1 MNALSVTML
10 FLFLVALHV
19 GLAQERIDVVHL
31 KNGDVLKGV
40 IIENVPNDYVR
51 IELQG
56 GSIFTV
62 KYADILKFTKENVS
76 SPASTQPQTSTMT
89 GRTEELIQKLRY
101 YEQEKKNP
109 AVAAYLSLLLTS
121 TGHAYAGNWG
131 RGLLFTVLRV
141 GGYYLLFTELSSRRE
156 TSSVGLLAY
165 LVGTVVEALD
175 AAWEVD
181 RYNEKLFD
189 RIMNN
194 RTFGVSIVPHGNG
207 AQLQISYNF

>member
-1 MNALSVTML
+1 MNALYVTML

-76 SPASTQPQTSTMT
+76 SPASTQPQTATMT

-101 YEQEKKNP
+101 YEQQKKNP

-156 TSSVGLLAY
+156 ISSVGLLAY
-165 LVGTVVEALD
+165 LVGTVVEAID

-194 RTFGVSIVPHGNG
+194 RTFGVNIVPHGNG

>member
-141 GGYYLLFTELSSRRE
+141 GGYYLLFTELRSRRE

>member
-76 SPASTQPQTSTMT
+76 SPASTQPQTATMT

-165 LVGTVVEALD
+165 LVGTVVEAID